1 MSKNFVCGIISLLLV
16 GILVGG
22 CGQDDADISKVREGH
37 MNDMPNV
44 PIGKAFDQA
53 FDKGS
58 WQAFT
63 STENERIVEFNGENK
78 IFNETVKTKIQFKLT
93 GDDAFRLDYVGIDG
107 EGLPHLMAV
116 TFVNEILDSY
126 KPK

>member
-16 GILVGG
+16 GILISG
-22 CGQDDADISKVREGH
+22 CGFDDVSSVRDGT
-37 MNDMPNV
+37 MNMAPDV
-44 PIGKAFDQA
+44 PIGKAFNQF

-58 WQAFT
+58 WKSFT
-63 STENERIVEFNGENK
+63 STKNERIVEFNGESK
-78 IFNETVKTKIQFKLT
+78 IFDETVKTKIQFKLT

-107 EGLPHLMAV
+107 EGMPHLMAV

-126 KPK
+126 EPK